1 MYIRHLGIQ
10 DQPYSAPVDT
20 ESAPS
25 GKLTAEDIVDEL
37 GKDDGPEDDKK
48 SDFDFSLLSDDK
60 DDDKTPDEEEL
71 ETDEEDKQETETD
84 EEDEDEEEESKL
96 ELDKDEDEDELE
108 LAKIPKRQEIKKAFP
123 DLFKKFPALEHA
135 LYREQQYAE
144 IYPSIKDA
152 KESRAALDEFNQFQN
167 DLLGGNI
174 EPVLKSVKATNPK
187 AFDKIATNLLDS
199 LVRTDPNAHL
209 EITRQVSKGVLNYL
223 HTAAGIALKRNP
235 EDKHAEQIQIATELI
250 HNDLFNTREVTPD
263 VRQRVEEENP
273 EVAKLTA
280 ERAKFEES
288 RYVAAFNTVSGRV
301 NNKIVNAVT
310 KEIDTKGIFNDYTKN
325 NLVKDVMAECDKQMV
340 SDQRFSGLIKKLWI
354 KAKNDN
360 YSDKSLKDID
370 TALLNKAQT
379 ILQPIMRAKKGEAM
393 KGLSSVRREEGKR
406 ELSRNDKE
414 ERTTSKEKLTYTKR
428 DSDRNKPLPG
438 ESNLDFL
445 MRD

>member
-1 MYIRHLGIQ
+1 MNPDKMLNF
-10 DQPYSAPVDT
+10 QPYFAPVDT
-20 ESAPS
+20 ESAPV
-25 GKLTAEDIVDEL
+25 GKLTADNIVDEL
-37 GKDDGPEDDKK
+37 GKDDSPDDDKK
-48 SDFDFSLLSDDK
+48 SDFDFSLLADDDDDK
-60 DDDKTPDEEEL
+60 DSSGDVDVDKDLDDATETDDEPDDDKESEEEL
-71 ETDEEDKQETETD
+71 
-84 EEDEDEEEESKL
+84 KL
-96 ELDKDEDEDELE
+96 GEEDEDELE

-263 VRQRVEEENP
+263 IRQRVEEENP
-273 EVAKLTA
+273 EQVKLTA

-438 ESNLDFL
+438 ESNLDYL